1 MVDFIQVWNWYSRE
15 RVRRAILE
23 FGKNREVVS
32 VFADGSYGRR
42 PDTLNF
48 EGDVL
53 QAIAEG
59 TVAFHCSV
67 ERWENPMK
75 LDVGM
80 KREELDNLRIGW
92 DLLIDLDVKD
102 FEIAKI
108 ATKNFVEA
116 LKDHNVKNIGIKFTG
131 GKSFH
136 IIVPF
141 ESFPEKVNNI
151 PTKSLYPELQQKI
164 LEYLKWY
171 VKDQLKEALLSLDTP
186 NNISQ
191 RIGKPLSEIVENNEL
206 NPFKVINVDVFGSRH
221 LFRMPYSLNEN
232 TMLVSLPIKI
242 EEIDSF
248 EKEQAE
254 IKKAKVE
261 ESFIKIV
268 SKEDATALVIEALD
282 WYEKN
287 HVEEKVQ
294 VKIAIPKKITKKDK
308 IPEEFFPPCIKK
320 ILEGLSDGR
329 KRAIFILV
337 TFLRNMN
344 WDLEEIEKKILEW
357 NEKNKPPL
365 RANYIRT
372 QLRWHFRQ
380 DRNLLPPNCDNKSFY
395 EDMGL
400 KQYCEECLKLGIK
413 NPVNYPFH
421 LLKSMKKKKKKR

>member
-1 MVDFIQVWNWYSRE
+1 
-15 RVRRAILE
+15 
-23 FGKNREVVS
+23 
-32 VFADGSYGRR
+32 
-42 PDTLNF
+42 
-48 EGDVL
+48 
-53 QAIAEG
+53 
-59 TVAFHCSV
+59 
-67 ERWENPMK
+67 MK

-102 FEIAKI
+102 FEIAKLAAKTFI
-108 ATKNFVEA
+108 EA

-141 ESFPEKVNNI
+141 ESFPEKVNNV
-151 PTKSLYPELQQKI
+151 PTKNLYPELQQKI

-191 RIGKPLSEIVENNEL
+191 RTGKPLDEIIENNEI
-206 NPFKVINVDVFGSRH
+206 NPFKVVNVDVFGSRH

-232 TMLVSLPIKI
+232 TMLVSIPIKI
-242 EEIDSF
+242 EQIDSF

-287 HVEEKVQ
+287 HKEEKTEIKVSL
-294 VKIAIPKKITKKDK
+294 PKKFSRKGK

-344 WDLEEIEKKILEW
+344 WELEEIEKKLTEW

-365 RANYIRT
+365 RANYLRT

-380 DRNLLPPNCDNKSFY
+380 ERNLLPPNCDNKSFY

-413 NPVNYPFH
+413 NPVNYPF
-421 LLKSMKKKKKKR
+421 LMLKNLKKKKRKR